1 MLGISKTKHKSA
13 KVGSVSQ
20 GSLFMPKVIVSVI
33 ALLSS
38 VNPVYIVFFPWELL
52 QSKKDCSDHLPGA
65 MREGEFFLISL

>member
-1 MLGISKTKHKSA
+1 MLGISKAKHKSA

-20 GSLFMPKVIVSVI
+20 GSIFMPKVIVSVI

-38 VNPVYIVFFPWELL
+38 VNPVYIVFFPWNFR